1 MYNACRFAVYV
12 QHILQKR
19 PQCSEA
25 AARARCPTRGDDG
38 AAPLYAALQLVD
50 GSHGSSAGYRS
61 FGASGGRCCSPRAR
75 PSHRPPM
82 SSPPRPLPQHR
93 ARHRVASRAHRP
105 PHLAGC
111 GAACARPPALA
122 ATPTRLAKP
131 FTMLLALP
139 GCRAL
144 PPASPSRPRHCL
156 QRWLPR
162 LAELSVAP
170 PVLPGYRAASPRRP
184 WHRPRALDR
193 LCSAPPPSHPPPRS
207 VPRSAPARLLWW
219 RAAAPSAARLVT
231 WFRKNKR
238 MIEREIGTGVSRA
251 GSIWHYGHR
260 TPE

>member
-1 MYNACRFAVYV
+1 MLVG
-12 QHILQKR
+12 L
-19 PQCSEA
+19 PSMCSIFYKKDLG
-25 AARARCPTRGDDG
+25 AARRRRPRRLARRRRARGPTRGDDG

-82 SSPPRPLPQHR
+82 SSPPRPLPQPR
-93 ARHRVASRAHRP
+93 ARHRVASRARRP

-156 QRWLPR
+156 QRWLPH

-184 WHRPRALDR
+184 RHRPALDL
-193 LCSAPPPSHPPPRS
+193 LCFCSTTLPLALSHAQLLHARS
-207 VPRSAPARLLWW
+207 GGEQQH
-219 RAAAPSAARLVT
+219 RLVT
-231 WFRKNKR
+231 WFWKKK
-238 MIEREIGTGVSRA
+238 E
-251 GSIWHYGHR
+251 
-260 TPE
+260 